1 MIAAIP
7 VHNIYRLCYAN
18 EAEDSHVIA
27 IQSGNYK
34 EILWYIYSWFD
45 GEFNFF
51 TKIIADNHENC
62 DNFDVY
68 LTIVNTKVNSVL

>member
-34 EILWYIYSWFD
+34 EFLSFIYSPLDKEFD
-45 GEFNFF
+45 LLQ
-51 TKIIADNHENC
+51 KK
-62 DNFDVY
+62 Y
-68 LTIVNTKVNSVL
+68 S

>member
-27 IQSGNYK
+27 IQSGNKFYHPF
-34 EILWYIYSWFD
+34 ILDLMESSIFLQ
-45 GEFNFF
+45 
-51 TKIIADNHENC
+51 K
-62 DNFDVY
+62 
-68 LTIVNTKVNSVL
+68 L

>member
-27 IQSGNYK
+27 IQSGNLT
-34 EILWYIYSWFD
+34 ENLRINNSSFD
-45 GEFNFF
+45 
-51 TKIIADNHENC
+51 I
-62 DNFDVY
+62 
-68 LTIVNTKVNSVL
+68 